1 MQSPPLSPPTN
12 SILVDRRADSQFP
25 MANIHREAFYE
36 CRNFACLLIHI
47 VAVKGLL
54 ITNLVLYGRAYDDS

>member
-25 MANIHREAFYE
+25 MATSFYE